1 MKNVELKMKILK
13 TKTEDYKINRYELK
27 VRQDYKI
34 VNLRYVKIFTAQ
46 RMTSSDKIISN
57 WKKQVK

>member
-34 VNLRYVKIFTAQ
+34 VNLRYVKIFK
-46 RMTSSDKIISN
+46 RKEWLKVI
-57 WKKQVK
+57 K